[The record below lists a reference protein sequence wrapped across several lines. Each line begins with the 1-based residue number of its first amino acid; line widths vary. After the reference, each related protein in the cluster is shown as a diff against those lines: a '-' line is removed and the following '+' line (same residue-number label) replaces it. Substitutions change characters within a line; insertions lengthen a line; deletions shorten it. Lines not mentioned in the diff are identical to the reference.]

1 MYSAQDNIV
10 ALATIPGKSA
20 LNVIRCSGQSCL
32 LLYKKL
38 FKQKKDPKPN
48 YVQLRTA
55 FFDGKIIDK
64 CMVTFYKN
72 PKSYTGENMLEISSH
87 GGSVIAMKIIQA
99 IESMSFR
106 SASPGEF
113 TYRSFING
121 KMNLA
126 QAEFVQTAID
136 SKNSLDSFFSIK
148 NIEGAFS
155 AQIDNIS
162 SEIKS
167 TLTYMEHELDFS
179 ESEIDFET
187 QEAYIQKI
195 NKAIDLIEK
204 TKELSY
210 MARDNK
216 SSVLIS
222 LVGKTNVG
230 KSSLFNKILGYER
243 SIVTNKKGTTRD
255 TVEADFIINN
265 INVKLVDTAG
275 IRKTKEIVEK
285 EGISRTYKT
294 IQDSD
299 IVIFVDDSSPIKNI
313 LPFSKII
320 QNKKTLLVKSKSDLK
335 GYKKEKSA
343 LSVSSKSEE
352 GLKTLINKLNKEV
365 AQYKEKFIDSYMFL
379 INNRQRNILNSAS
392 KHLKDALV
400 SYKNTNDIV
409 VLSSYL
415 RTAYEKLCE
424 IQGYKDKDE
433 IINTIFKGFCVGK

>member
-10 ALATIPGKSA
+10 ALATIPGRSA
-20 LNVIRCSGQSCL
+20 LNVIRCSGRSCL

-48 YVQLRTA
+48 YVHLKTA
-55 FFDGKIIDK
+55 FFNEKTIDQ

-87 GGSVIAMKIIQA
+87 GGSVIATKIIQA
-99 IESMSFR
+99 IESFSFR
-106 SASPGEF
+106 PASPGEF

-126 QAEFVQTAID
+126 QAEFVKTAID
-136 SKNSLDSFFSIK
+136 SNNSLDSFFSIK
-148 NIEGAFS
+148 NIEGSFS
-155 AQIDNIS
+155 GQVDGVS
-162 SEIKS
+162 TEIKNI
-167 TLTYMEHELDFS
+167 LTYMEHELDFN

-187 QEAYIQKI
+187 QKAYIKKI
-195 NKAIDLIEK
+195 NEAIRLVEK
-204 TKELSY
+204 TKSLSY
-210 MARDNK
+210 LASDNK

-243 SIVTNKKGTTRD
+243 SIVTSKRGTTRD
-255 TVEADFIINN
+255 TVEADFVINN
-265 INVKLVDTAG
+265 INVRLVDTAG
-275 IRKTKEIVEK
+275 IRKTKETVEK
-285 EGISRTYKT
+285 KGISRTYKT

-299 IVIFVDDSSPIKNI
+299 IILFVDDYSPAKSI
-313 LPFSKII
+313 LSFSKII
-320 QNKKTLLVKSKSDLK
+320 QDKKTLLIKSKSDLK
-335 GYKKEKSA
+335 GYTKEKNA
-343 LSVSSKSEE
+343 LSISSKSEE
-352 GLKTLINKLNKEV
+352 GIKTLIKKLNKEV
-365 AQYKEKFIDSYMFL
+365 ANYKEVFIDSYRFL
-379 INNRQRNILNSAS
+379 INNRQKNILESVS
-392 KHLKDALV
+392 DYLKEALV

-409 VLSSYL
+409 VLASYL
-415 RTAYEKLCE
+415 RTAHEKLCE

>member
-155 AQIDNIS
+155 AQVDNIS

-167 TLTYMEHELDFS
+167 ILTYMEHELDFN
-179 ESEIDFET
+179 ESEIEFET
-187 QEAYIQKI
+187 QEAYIKKI
-195 NKAIDLIEK
+195 NKAIGLIEK
-204 TKELSY
+204 TKKLSY
-210 MARDNK
+210 MAKDNK

-335 GYKKEKSA
+335 GYKKEKNS
-343 LSVSSKSEE
+343 LSVSSKNEE

-400 SYKNTNDIV
+400 SYKNTNDVV

-424 IQGYKDKDE
+424 IHGYKDKDE

>member
-155 AQIDNIS
+155 AQVDKIS

-167 TLTYMEHELDFS
+167 ILTYMEHELDFN
-179 ESEIDFET
+179 ESEIEFET
-187 QEAYIQKI
+187 QEAYIKKI
-195 NKAIDLIEK
+195 NKAIGLIEK
-204 TKELSY
+204 TKKLSY
-210 MARDNK
+210 MAKDNK

-230 KSSLFNKILGYER
+230 KSSLFNKIL
-243 SIVTNKKGTTRD
+243 
-255 TVEADFIINN
+255 
-265 INVKLVDTAG
+265 
-275 IRKTKEIVEK
+275 
-285 EGISRTYKT
+285 
-294 IQDSD
+294 
-299 IVIFVDDSSPIKNI
+299 
-313 LPFSKII
+313 FS
-320 QNKKTLLVKSKSDLK
+320 
-335 GYKKEKSA
+335 A
-343 LSVSSKSEE
+343 
-352 GLKTLINKLNKEV
+352 
-365 AQYKEKFIDSYMFL
+365 
-379 INNRQRNILNSAS
+379 
-392 KHLKDALV
+392 
-400 SYKNTNDIV
+400 
-409 VLSSYL
+409 
-415 RTAYEKLCE
+415 
-424 IQGYKDKDE
+424 
-433 IINTIFKGFCVGK
+433 